1 MRGVATVASLAVMLA
16 AGAAW
21 GAGAATRDAGGGGFV
36 LEIGHDTTR
45 VMGPIAPDGTIDY
58 GHALWEKMHAG
69 VTAENNGYSVL
80 MGMAAKFK
88 EVPEKLGDS
97 EDGIHDPWDETMAH
111 PWKAKEYPGIAAWL
125 KENAFVL
132 DAARG
137 LVDTEKGRKLT
148 RWCPPEPAKGAV
160 FQAWPWGARLMEVDE
175 ALQARAMGRLGEGDQ
190 AGALE
195 DAETMVRIGELV
207 GSEPQFVAIS
217 EQQRMQ
223 AYACRVAVAGARLGT
238 AAQKR
243 QWLAFVKGMSE
254 VGMNPEELDV
264 EARFGQLA
272 EVMTIVRGDVAKGL
286 GELTLL
292 NLTSLFVPGA
302 GGGGQLKAGDLD
314 QVDWNEVMRKIN
326 AQADEEVRIAKEPG
340 VKAYRDAKALADRV
354 DKADVPG
361 NVFDAVLGPS
371 LESPE
376 KGTVADH
383 KKSLEDQVN
392 AFVKRRAGESVAAFS
407 DRIAAWVTRAGGES
421 FHVFPVDALNAEAIQ
436 RASAVAIGLE
446 IYKAEHGAYPAT
458 LGALVP
464 GILKEVPADPW
475 SAGGAPLGYAQEKG
489 EYAVYS
495 VGSSGKDRPRGEGVL
510 RARQAVYSDKWGEKA
525 APATTR
531 P

>member
-1 MRGVATVASLAVMLA
+1 
-16 AGAAW
+16 
-21 GAGAATRDAGGGGFV
+21 
-36 LEIGHDTTR
+36 
-45 VMGPIAPDGTIDY
+45 
-58 GHALWEKMHAG
+58 
-69 VTAENNGYSVL
+69 
-80 MGMAAKFK
+80 
-88 EVPEKLGDS
+88 
-97 EDGIHDPWDETMAH
+97 
-111 PWKAKEYPGIAAWL
+111 
-125 KENAFVL
+125 
-132 DAARG
+132 
-137 LVDTEKGRKLT
+137 
-148 RWCPPEPAKGAV
+148 
-160 FQAWPWGARLMEVDE
+160 
-175 ALQARAMGRLGEGDQ
+175 
-190 AGALE
+190 
-195 DAETMVRIGELV
+195 
-207 GSEPQFVAIS
+207 
-217 EQQRMQ
+217 
-223 AYACRVAVAGARLGT
+223 
-238 AAQKR
+238 
-243 QWLAFVKGMSE
+243 
-254 VGMNPEELDV
+254 
-264 EARFGQLA
+264 
-272 EVMTIVRGDVAKGL
+272 MTIVRGDVAKGL